1 MTGAFGRRRPPPVTR
16 MTIRLF
22 KLNSLRSRLILLVAL
37 AIAPSVLMTLYTG
50 WKERQ
55 QAIATAEEHL
65 QRLTSLAAT
74 NEAKSL
80 EAARQI
86 LIDLSGIPDLL
97 GDAQKCNA
105 LLRTMLQKNPGY
117 ANFGLIRLNGDVSC
131 SAVPSLKPVNLADR
145 AHFKRAIAERRFIA
159 GNYVFGRVIQ
169 KHTINLTYP
178 VTDGNNEVVA
188 VVFAA
193 LDLAELDKF
202 ISGIN
207 LPEGS
212 ILVTADTEGTII
224 SRRPHPEQ
232 WFGVK
237 VASQM
242 IEAMSRS
249 QHHSQILT
257 GPDGVER
264 LHAFARVGT
273 SDISDF
279 TVTIGMPSE
288 QIVGPAWHDQ
298 VMALAMLGATMLL
311 ALVATWLAG
320 NAMIVG
326 RVKALVITAEKIAS
340 GRLDAR
346 TGIPYG
352 GEEFGYLARA
362 LDRMAEALQQKEVE
376 HHRAEE
382 ELRAADKRKDEFL
395 AMLAHELRNPLAP
408 ISAAAQLLKL
418 VHLDEAR
425 VKHTSDIIARQVDHM
440 TRLVDDLLDV
450 SRVTRGLVTLDK
462 EPLDIK
468 DIVADAVEQV
478 SPLID
483 SRGHLLELQLPQ
495 ESAGVLGDKKR
506 LVQVIANLLNNAAKY
521 TPDSGG
527 IVLRLEVRP
536 QEIVLTVVDN
546 GIGMEPDLVLRV
558 FDLFAQAE
566 RTSDRSQG
574 GLGLGLALV
583 KSLVVLHGG
592 SVQAHSKG
600 LGQGSTFTVR
610 LPRLVAMPVLIAQDR
625 EDGQSRPAYAKAL
638 RVMIVDDNVD
648 AARTL
653 QMFLHASGHDVF
665 VEYKAADAF
674 KRARIDMPG
683 VCLLDIGLPDM
694 DGNELARR
702 LRMIPEMA
710 GTVLIAVT
718 GYGQEQDR
726 EKSFEAG
733 FDYHFVK
740 PIDTAKLAALLA
752 EIGAR
757 QAV

>member
-1 MTGAFGRRRPPPVTR
+1 
-16 MTIRLF
+16 MTIRLL
-22 KLNSLRSRLILLVAL
+22 KLNSLRGRLILLVAL
-37 AIAPSVLMTLYTG
+37 AIAPSVVMTLYNG

-86 LIDLSGIPDLL
+86 LIDLSGVPDLL
-97 GDAQKCNA
+97 GDSQRCNA

-117 ANFGLIRLNGDVSC
+117 ANFGLIQLNGDVTC
-131 SAVPSLKPVNLADR
+131 SAVPSLKPVNLGDR

-178 VTDGNNEVVA
+178 VTNANNEVVA
-188 VVFAA
+188 VIFAA
-193 LDLAELDKF
+193 LDLSELDKF
-202 ISGIN
+202 ISGVN
-207 LPEGS
+207 LPAGS
-212 ILVTADTEGTII
+212 MLVTADTEGTII

-237 VASQM
+237 VTPKLM
-242 IEAMSRS
+242 EAMTRDLRHP
-249 QHHSQILT
+249 QLVV

-273 SDISDF
+273 PDISDY
-279 TVTIGMPSE
+279 TVTIGMPSD
-288 QIVGPAWHDQ
+288 QIVGPAWRDQ
-298 VMALAMLGATMLL
+298 VLALATLGATMLA
-311 ALVATWLAG
+311 ALVATWLVG
-320 NAMIVG
+320 NAMIVR
-326 RVKALVITAEKIAS
+326 RVKALVNTAEKIAS
-340 GRLDAR
+340 GRLDTR
-346 TGIPYG
+346 TGIQYG

-362 LDRMAEALQQKEVE
+362 LDRMAEALQQKEAE

-425 VKHTSDIIARQVDHM
+425 ARHTSDIIGRQVDHM

-468 DIVADAVEQV
+468 NIVADAVEQV

-483 SRGHLLELQLPQ
+483 NRGHLLELQLPL
-495 ESAGVLGDKKR
+495 ESAGVMGDKKR
-506 LVQVIANLLNNAAKY
+506 LVQVIANLLNNSAKY
-521 TPDSGG
+521 TPDGG
-527 IVLRLEVRP
+527 RITLHLEVWP
-536 QEIVLTVVDN
+536 QEVLLTVTDN

-583 KSLVVLHGG
+583 KSLVSLHGG
-592 SVQAHSKG
+592 TVQAVSKG
-600 LGQGSTFTVR
+600 LGQGSAFTVK
-610 LPRLVAMPVLIAQDR
+610 LPRLLSVPVR
-625 EDGQSRPAYAKAL
+625 DGQPRNRQAGRPAYVKAL
-638 RVMIVDDNVD
+638 RAMIVDDNID
-648 AARTL
+648 AAHTL
-653 QMFLHASGHDVF
+653 EMFLHAAGHDVV
-665 VEYKAADAF
+665 VEYRAADALE
-674 KRARIDMPG
+674 RARRETPA
-683 VCLLDIGLPDM
+683 VCLLDIGLPDI

-702 LRMIPEMA
+702 LRTIPEMA
-710 GTVLIAVT
+710 GAVLIAVT

-726 EKSFEAG
+726 EKSFSAG

-740 PIDTAKLAALLA
+740 PVDTEKLATLLA

-757 QAV
+757 QAAW

>member
-1 MTGAFGRRRPPPVTR
+1 

-22 KLNSLRSRLILLVAL
+22 KFNSLRSRLILLVAL
-37 AIAPSVLMTLYTG
+37 AIAPSVVMTLYTG

-80 EAARQI
+80 EGARQI

-97 GDAQKCNA
+97 GDSQKCSA
-105 LLRTMLQKNPGY
+105 LFRTILQKNPGY
-117 ANFGLIRLNGDVSC
+117 ANFGLVQLNGDVTC
-131 SAVPSLKPVNLADR
+131 SAIPSFKPVNLADR
-145 AHFKRAIAERRFIA
+145 THFKRAIEERRFIA

-178 VTDGNNEVVA
+178 VTNAENEVVA

-207 LPEGS
+207 LPAGS

-237 VASQM
+237 VSPQM
-242 IEAMSRS
+242 VEAMSRD
-249 QHHSQILT
+249 QRHPQILA

-264 LHAFARVGT
+264 LHAFARIGT
-273 SDISDF
+273 PDVSDF

-288 QIVGPAWHDQ
+288 QIVGPAWRDQ
-298 VMALAMLGATMLL
+298 ITALAALCATMLL
-311 ALVATWLAG
+311 ALVATWLVG
-320 NAMIVG
+320 NAMIVR
-326 RVKALVITAEKIAS
+326 RVKALVDTAEKIAS

-352 GEEFGYLARA
+352 GEELGYLARA
-362 LDRMAEALQQKEVE
+362 LDRMAEALQRKEAE

-425 VKHTSDIIARQVDHM
+425 VKHTSDIVARQVDHM

-450 SRVTRGLVTLDK
+450 SRVTRGLVTLTK

-468 DIVADAVEQV
+468 NIVSDAVEQV
-478 SPLID
+478 GPLIE
-483 SRGHLLELQLPQ
+483 SRGHRLELQLPQ
-495 ESAGVLGDKKR
+495 ESAGVLGDQKR
-506 LVQVIANLLNNAAKY
+506 LVQVIANLLNNSAKY
-521 TPDSGG
+521 TPDGG
-527 IVLRLEVRP
+527 RIVLRLEVRP
-536 QEIVLTVVDN
+536 REVVLTVVDN

-583 KSLVVLHGG
+583 KSLVTLHGG
-592 SVQAHSKG
+592 SVQASSTGVGK
-600 LGQGSTFTVR
+600 GSTFTVR
-610 LPRLVAMPVLIAQDR
+610 LPRLIGVPTVSAHGGFEVP
-625 EDGQSRPAYAKAL
+625 GRPAYAKAL
-638 RVMIVDDNVD
+638 RVMIVDDNAD
-648 AARTL
+648 AAHTL
-653 QMFLHASGHDVF
+653 EMFLHASGHDVI
-665 VEYKAADAF
+665 VEYKAFTAIE
-674 KRARIDMPG
+674 RARIETPG
-683 VCLLDIGLPDM
+683 VCLLDIGLPDI

-702 LRMIPEMA
+702 LRSIPTMA
-710 GTVLIAVT
+710 EAVLIAVT

-726 EKSFEAG
+726 EKSFAAG

-740 PIDTAKLAALLA
+740 PVDTAKLAALLE

-757 QAV
+757 RVVSLAHK

>member
-1 MTGAFGRRRPPPVTR
+1 MRVEGPATPNKMA
-16 MTIRLF
+16 IRLF
-22 KLNSLRSRLILLVAL
+22 KLNSLRGRLILLVAL

-55 QAIATAEEHL
+55 QAIETAEEHL

-86 LIDLSGIPDLL
+86 LIDISGIPDLL
-97 GDAQKCNA
+97 GEPHKCSA

-117 ANFGLIRLNGDVSC
+117 ANFGLIQLNGDVTC
-131 SAVPSLKPVNLADR
+131 SAIPSLKPVNLADR
-145 AHFKRAIAERRFIA
+145 THFKRAVTERRFIA

-178 VTDGNNEVVA
+178 VTNAENEVVA

-207 LPEGS
+207 LPAGS
-212 ILVTADTEGTII
+212 ILVTADSEGTII

-237 VASQM
+237 VAPQM
-242 IEAMSRS
+242 IEAMGRD
-249 QHHSQILT
+249 QRHPQMLA

-273 SDISDF
+273 PDVSDF
-279 TVTIGMPSE
+279 VVTIGMPSE
-288 QIVGPAWHDQ
+288 QIVGPAWRDQ
-298 VMALAMLGATMLL
+298 IMALATLGATMLL
-311 ALVATWLAG
+311 ALVATWLVG
-320 NAMIVG
+320 NAMIVR
-326 RVKALVITAEKIAS
+326 RVKVLVNTAEQIAS

-362 LDRMAEALQQKEVE
+362 LDRMAAALQQKEAE

-425 VKHTSDIIARQVDHM
+425 VRHTSDIIARQVDHM

-478 SPLID
+478 SPLIE
-483 SRGHLLELQLPQ
+483 SRGHLLELQLPE
-495 ESAGVLGDKKR
+495 ESAGVLGDQKR
-506 LVQVIANLLNNAAKY
+506 LVQVIANLLNNSAKY
-521 TPDSGG
+521 TPDGG
-527 IVLRLEVRP
+527 RIVLRLEVRP

-583 KSLVVLHGG
+583 KSLVTLHGG
-592 SVQAHSKG
+592 SVQAGSKG
-600 LGQGSTFTVR
+600 LGQGSAFTVR
-610 LPRLVAMPVLIAQDR
+610 LPRLSILPVPAAHGSNDAPA
-625 EDGQSRPAYAKAL
+625 RPAYARAL

-653 QMFLHASGHDVF
+653 EMFLHASGHDVV
-665 VEYKAADAF
+665 VEYNAAAALE
-674 KRARIDMPG
+674 RARIDAPDI
-683 VCLLDIGLPDM
+683 CLLDIGLPDI

-702 LRMIPEMA
+702 LRTVPEMA
-710 GTVLIAVT
+710 GAVLIAVT

-726 EKSFEAG
+726 EKSFAAG

-740 PIDTAKLAALLA
+740 PIETAKLAALLA

-757 QAV
+757 QVA

>member
-1 MTGAFGRRRPPPVTR
+1 MA
-16 MTIRLF
+16 IRFF
-22 KLNSLRSRLILLVAL
+22 KLNSLRSRLMLLVAL
-37 AIAPSVLMTLYTG
+37 AIAPSVLMTIYTG

-65 QRLTSLAAT
+65 QRLASLAAT

-97 GDAQKCNA
+97 GDPEKCNA

-117 ANFGLIRLNGDVSC
+117 ANFGLIQLNGDVTC
-131 SAVPSLKPVNLADR
+131 SAIPSLKPVNLADR
-145 AHFKRAIAERRFIA
+145 SHFRRAIAERRFIA

-178 VTDGNNEVVA
+178 VTNADNEVVA
-188 VVFAA
+188 VMFAA
-193 LDLAELDKF
+193 LDLLELDKF

-207 LPEGS
+207 LPPGS
-212 ILVTADTEGTII
+212 ILITADAEGTII
-224 SRRPHPEQ
+224 SRRPDPEK
-232 WFGVK
+232 WFGLK
-237 VASQM
+237 AAPQM
-242 IEAMSRS
+242 MMAMARE
-249 QHHSQILT
+249 QRRPQILT

-264 LHAFARVGT
+264 LHAFARVGA

-279 TVTIGMPSE
+279 TVTIGIPSE

-298 VMALAMLGATMLL
+298 VMALITLGATTLL

-320 NAMIVG
+320 NVIIVR
-326 RVKALVITAEKIAS
+326 RVKALVVTAEKIAS

-352 GEEFGYLARA
+352 TEEIGYLARA
-362 LDRMAEALQQKEVE
+362 LDKMAEALQQKEAE
-376 HHRAEE
+376 HHKAEE

-418 VHLDEAR
+418 VHFDEAR
-425 VKHTSDIIARQVDHM
+425 VKQTSDIIARQVDHM
-440 TRLVDDLLDV
+440 TSLVDDLLDV

-468 DIVADAVEQV
+468 NIISDAVEQV
-478 SPLID
+478 SPLIV
-483 SRGHLLELQLPQ
+483 SRQHHLELQLPQ
-495 ESAGVLGDKKR
+495 ESAGVLGDQKR
-506 LVQVIANLLNNAAKY
+506 LVQVIANLLNNSAKY
-521 TPDSGG
+521 TPDGG
-527 IVLRLEVRP
+527 HIVLRLEVWA
-536 QEIVLTVVDN
+536 QEVVLTVTDN

-583 KSLVVLHGG
+583 KSLATLHGG
-592 SVQAHSKG
+592 SVQAYSKG
-600 LGQGSTFTVR
+600 LGAGSTFTVR
-610 LPRLVAMPVLIAQDR
+610 LPRLVTLPPRVVPQ
-625 EDGQSRPAYAKAL
+625 EDEAPRRPAYAKAL
-638 RVMIVDDNVD
+638 RVMVVDDNID

-653 QMFLHASGHDVF
+653 EMFLHAAGHEVF
-665 VEYKAADAF
+665 VEH
-674 KRARIDMPG
+674 RASSALECARVEAPS
-683 VCLLDIGLPDM
+683 VCLLDIGLPDI
-694 DGNELARR
+694 DGNELASR
-702 LRMIPEMA
+702 LRAIPETA
-710 GTVLIAVT
+710 GAVLIAVT

-726 EKSFEAG
+726 EKSYAAG

-740 PIDTAKLAALLA
+740 PVDTAKLAALLA

-757 QAV
+757 QFA